1 MMVQANSDLL
11 GSQQQSVQAT
21 NNFANTVRSIF
32 ISSGSSGIGVHA
44 FNNITTTATTVLSA
58 NSSRGSI
65 TFSNPGGPDI
75 FVWPT
80 LDANGATITVS
91 TGSLGGSFRIFG
103 NGGTLT
109 VTGAIQTAWQAISSS
124 GTGNLTVLESNTR

>member
-1 MMVQANSDLL
+1 MVQSNSDLL
-11 GSQQQSVQAT
+11 GSNQQGVQAT
-21 NNFANTVRSIF
+21 NNFASTFKSVF

-44 FNNITTTATTVLSA
+44 FNSITTTATTVLSA

-109 VTGAIQTAWQAISSS
+109 VAGAIQTAWQAISSS